1 MAIEKEITELLNDY
15 TAGDLARAL
24 LAQTANLAPL
34 SQADGEVINR
44 ILEDVLQELP
54 VYAATRVGF
63 WLGCAWQNL
72 KD

>member
-15 TAGDLARAL
+15 AAGDLARAL

-44 ILEDVLQELP
+44 ILEDVLH
-54 VYAATRVGF
+54 
-63 WLGCAWQNL
+63 
-72 KD
+72 K